1 MPVINGRYYMNPQ
14 YGQALE
20 RDRSV
25 DEEQRRVH
33 GDPQPSWLDHFLDF
47 AQTPGVK
54 QAEPTQQKRSE
65 MQAQTKKVTDETIG
79 NLIYNETSGLRP
91 TSHTGK
97 GSLQNLHDGRV
108 GTGTVSK
115 TLDSNGQKL
124 GKPLTASTQLTTQ
137 EAKAVRSYDPA
148 KHAYEDSQTAASE
161 APRDK
166 KGPRHFYL
174 DHGQSKPR
182 WAEGKEP
189 KQSYGPFRNDA
200 GGGDVPKGA
209 KVWIRVYD

>member
-1 MPVINGRYYMNPQ
+1 MPVINGKHYMNPQ
-14 YGQALE
+14 YGKALE
-20 RDRSV
+20 RDRIA
-25 DEEQRRVH
+25 DEEHRRLH
-33 GDPQPSWLDHFLDF
+33 GEPEPSWLDHLLGF
-47 AQTPGVK
+47 AEKPSTK
-54 QAEPTQQKRSE
+54 QVEATQQKRSE
-65 MQAQTKKVTDETIG
+65 LQAQSQRVTDETIG
-79 NLIYNETSGLRP
+79 NTIYNETSGLRP

-97 GSLQNLHDGRV
+97 GSLQDLHEARV

-137 EAKAVRSYDPA
+137 EANAVRSFDPA
-148 KHAYEDSQTAASE
+148 KHAYEDSRTAASE
-161 APRDK
+161 AVRDK
-166 KGPRHFYL
+166 NGPRHFYL